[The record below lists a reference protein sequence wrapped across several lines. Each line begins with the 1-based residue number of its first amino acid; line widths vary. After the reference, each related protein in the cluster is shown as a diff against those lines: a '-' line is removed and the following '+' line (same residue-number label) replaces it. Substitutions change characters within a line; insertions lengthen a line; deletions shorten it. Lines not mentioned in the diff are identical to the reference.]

1 MPAGHMQST
10 VVLDVSSMTPACR
23 SKSTSTFH
31 FGCSLSYAV
40 SVWGTSMVLLPLT
53 MYPYCRQHHPGFVSF
68 GKQAQRPVRSTIQQ
82 HATWSAAYLQLC
94 CHLPATCLLQVAS
107 AQCGFQTHFNLIS
120 LLQLTTKRTAAQLSR
135 PTCR

>member
-40 SVWGTSMVLLPLT
+40 SAWGTSMVLLPLT
-53 MYPYCRQHHPGFVSF
+53 MNPYCRQYHPGFASV
-68 GKQAQRPVRSTIQQ
+68 GKQAQPPVPCITQQ
-82 HATWSAAYLQLC
+82 HAAWSAAYLQLC
-94 CHLPATCLLQVAS
+94 CNLPATCLLQVAS
-107 AQCGFQTHFNLIS
+107 AM
-120 LLQLTTKRTAAQLSR
+120 
-135 PTCR
+135 